1 MRNSRNTVFGVLSDS
16 SFSSKFGSNFC
27 SRVYKLDCDVKEGVT
42 KERLRSSEQMLE
54 SILIVR
60 SELKQPEVMVLL
72 DLRKNGCCLI
82 RAV

>member
-1 MRNSRNTVFGVLSDS
+1 M
-16 SFSSKFGSNFC
+16 
-27 SRVYKLDCDVKEGVT
+27 YHLDCDVKEGFT

-72 DLRKNGCCLI
+72 DLCKNGCYSI
-82 RAV
+82 RAEKSAMSQMS